1 MFNTSK
7 HGQLAGSI
15 IYIVILA
22 SVNRMQAQEQV
33 FFGNLHSHTSYSDG
47 SGTPDD
53 AYRHAREVAHLD
65 FLAITEH
72 NHRQAENGAGERR
85 DGILIAKD
93 HSLYT
98 GPQPEALIPAA
109 NKWTENG
116 KFVAIYGQEF
126 SSISQGNHANVF
138 DVPRVIDVLNGRF
151 DLLVN
156 NWIPANLDSS
166 GKPAIIQFNHP
177 SISSSPDSIE
187 YGRDDFADAEEWIR
201 KMDSVAYLI
210 EILNGPAMA
219 ETDGHRP
226 QELMEHDYIAYLNL
240 GFHLAPTADQD
251 NHYRTWG
258 SVTDA
263 RTAIIA
269 EELSKAKLFEAIRKR
284 HVYATEDKNLRV
296 ICRVNGHLCGDRFP
310 APEASS
316 ELKIAISIN
325 DSDEPDASYHVEV
338 FSDTIGGSQ
347 KAESIDTIS
356 VDGNTA
362 NTVSIEDV
370 NYTGGVQYIFFKIT
384 QLSEDGQDDHA
395 WTAPVWL
402 EPAGIHNAGG
412 EAATLVASKNSSI
425 YHVSLDCHGAQRI
438 KESNRV
444 FGAVAKAGRIKHEG
458 CPK

>member
-1 MFNTSK
+1 MIRQVAYLLLCFAAFCSLGT
-7 HGQLAGSI
+7 
-15 IYIVILA
+15 
-22 SVNRMQAQEQV
+22 AQSLKV

-72 NHRQAENGAGERR
+72 NHLQAENGAGERK

-93 HSLYT
+93 HSLYV
-98 GPQPEALIPAA
+98 GPQPEALIPEAK
-109 NKWTENG
+109 KWTEDG

-126 SSISQGNHANVF
+126 SAISKGNHANVF
-138 DVPRVIDVLNGRF
+138 DVPRVIDVPNGRF

-156 NWIPANLDSS
+156 NWIPNNLDSF
-166 GKPAIIQFNHP
+166 GKPAIVQFNHP
-177 SISSSPDSIE
+177 AISGSPDSLE
-187 YGRDDFADAEEWIR
+187 YGRDDFANEEEWIR
-201 KMDSVAYLI
+201 KMDGVAYLI

-219 ETDGHRP
+219 ETDGHRS
-226 QELMEHDYIAYLNL
+226 EEVMERDYLSYLNL
-240 GFHLAPTADQD
+240 GFHLAPTGDQD

-258 SVTDA
+258 SVTDT
-263 RTAIIA
+263 RTAVIA
-269 EELSKAKLFEAIRKR
+269 EELSKAKLFEAIRKS

-310 APEASS
+310 APQTGS
-316 ELKIAISIN
+316 ELKIDISIN
-325 DSDEPDASYHVEV
+325 DGDEPDASYQIEV

-347 KAESIDTIS
+347 KAEAIDTIP
-356 VDGNTA
+356 VAGNTA
-362 NTVSIEDV
+362 NSISIEDV
-370 NYTGGVQYIFFKIT
+370 KYTGGFQYIFFKIT
-384 QLSEDGQDDHA
+384 QLGEDGQDDHA

-402 EPAGIHNAGG
+402 EPGSVPDGGG
-412 EAATLVASKNSSI
+412 EAASFVASKNSSV
-425 YHVSLDCHGAQRI
+425 YHVSLDCRGAQRI

-444 FGAVAKAGRIKHEG
+444 FGAEAKAGRVKHEG